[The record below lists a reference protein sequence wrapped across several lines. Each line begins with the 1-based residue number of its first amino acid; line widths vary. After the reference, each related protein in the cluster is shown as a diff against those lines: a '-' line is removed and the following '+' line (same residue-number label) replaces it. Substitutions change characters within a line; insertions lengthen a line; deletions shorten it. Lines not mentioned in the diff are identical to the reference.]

1 MPTLFSSTDF
11 KNELICAAYN
21 AKINNLAQLLPISAN
36 RKNVLINNLTKH
48 YKKIMETNKYPY
60 PEDIEIEMLQ
70 ELGSLEKHQFMIRMI
85 INNELLERSVYCDT
99 YEAAKKM
106 IINDAFN
113 GNFMTFCPTYIYGF
127 VSEIMKTS
135 YYHQE
140 IEYSRP
146 DESLYDSDSCP
157 CCREKFGVTE
167 YCEEIKPEFIAPRSN
182 KKRMKKWTVVK
193 DKRHTYCGHP
203 LCLECFNTICRR
215 DKPSC
220 PQCRRSYEE
229 TGDIRITQWEETIDE
244 NYIVRLI
251 NEERNDLLL
260 KISNVEAVVKQ
271 TLIFVESY
279 AIELGCNDYANFD
292 NNGVWFGCFEPSWR

>member
-1 MPTLFSSTDF
+1 
-11 KNELICAAYN
+11 
-21 AKINNLAQLLPISAN
+21 
-36 RKNVLINNLTKH
+36 
-48 YKKIMETNKYPY
+48 
-60 PEDIEIEMLQ
+60 
-70 ELGSLEKHQFMIRMI
+70 MI
-85 INNELLERSVYCDT
+85 INNELLERSFYCDT

-106 IINDAFN
+106 IVNDAFN
-113 GNFMTFCPTYIYGF
+113 GNFMTFFSTYIYGF
-127 VSEIMKTS
+127 VSEITKTS

-193 DKRHTYCGHP
+193 DKRHTHCGHP
-203 LCLECFNTICRR
+203 LCLECFNTICGR

-229 TGDIRITQWEETIDE
+229 TGDT
-244 NYIVRLI
+244 
-251 NEERNDLLL
+251 
-260 KISNVEAVVKQ
+260 
-271 TLIFVESY
+271 
-279 AIELGCNDYANFD
+279 
-292 NNGVWFGCFEPSWR
+292 

>member
-1 MPTLFSSTDF
+1 
-11 KNELICAAYN
+11 
-21 AKINNLAQLLPISAN
+21 
-36 RKNVLINNLTKH
+36 
-48 YKKIMETNKYPY
+48 
-60 PEDIEIEMLQ
+60 
-70 ELGSLEKHQFMIRMI
+70 
-85 INNELLERSVYCDT
+85 
-99 YEAAKKM
+99 
-106 IINDAFN
+106 
-113 GNFMTFCPTYIYGF
+113 MTFFSTYIYGF

-193 DKRHTYCGHP
+193 DKRHTHCGHP
-203 LCLECFNTICRR
+203 VCLECFNAICGR

-229 TGDIRITQWEETIDE
+229 TGDMRIYYKTKFGLNAEDMKKYDTLLPLVAKITRHLEELQE
-244 NYIVRLI
+244 QKPELI
-251 NEERNDLLL
+251 PDVLQPFLVPR
-260 KISNVEAVVKQ
+260 
-271 TLIFVESY
+271 Y
-279 AIELGCNDYANFD
+279 
-292 NNGVWFGCFEPSWR
+292 